1 MRGWTKWLFALA
13 APLTLTGCL
22 WGPGQFTA
30 DLALDR
36 DGRFTLDYKGEIL
49 LQTARPPEVKAVW
62 DPSKARCYKDD
73 RTEIVENVTGDPPED
88 VRQCT
93 AAEVAKLKADFETQ
107 AAERVK
113 REKEQAEQMAKVFG
127 LPGSDDESNR
137 AFAEKLKKYAGWRS
151 VAYRGKGVF
160 DVDYHAEG
168 VLTQDYLFP
177 AMPDSDLI
185 LPFIAIRRRADGSVQ
200 VNAPALTGGAGPF
213 GARAAAMGMPDADKD
228 GPVSM
233 ARGRLTIITDGEI
246 LTNNSEDGPSAPAG
260 GKRRLTWDVGPG
272 SKTIP
277 EALVRL

>member
-1 MRGWTKWLFALA
+1 
-13 APLTLTGCL
+13 
-22 WGPGQFTA
+22 
-30 DLALDR
+30 
-36 DGRFTLDYKGEIL
+36 
-49 LQTARPPEVKAVW
+49 VK
-62 DPSKARCYKDD
+62 S
-73 RTEIVENVTGDPPED
+73 
-88 VRQCT
+88 
-93 AAEVAKLKADFETQ
+93 
-107 AAERVK
+107 
-113 REKEQAEQMAKVFG
+113 EKEQADQMAKVFG

-213 GARAAAMGMPDADKD
+213 GARAAAMGMPTDKD
-228 GPVSM
+228 APASM
-233 ARGRLTIITDGEI
+233 ARGRFTITTDGEI
-246 LTNNSEDGPSAPAG
+246 LTNNSEDGPSAPTG
-260 GKRRLTWDVGPG
+260 GRRRLTWDVGPG